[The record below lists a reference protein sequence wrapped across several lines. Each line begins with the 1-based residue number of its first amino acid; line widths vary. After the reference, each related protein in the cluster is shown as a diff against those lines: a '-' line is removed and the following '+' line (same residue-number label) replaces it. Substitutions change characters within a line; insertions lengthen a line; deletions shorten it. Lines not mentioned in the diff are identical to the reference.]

1 MSLRTLT
8 FGAAATAMIALPAV
22 AQASW
27 GHVNTTANIR
37 SCPSTACNKIG
48 VLSAGARVW
57 IDGTQGGW
65 YRVSFGDG
73 AGFVAGS
80 LIVAGS
86 GGPSFSDGP
95 YYSDGPY
102 FRGPP
107 PRFGFYRTP
116 WWDTHH
122 HAWYDGR
129 RWYRNGIWY
138 SNPSGLSFGFS
149 FGG

>member
-1 MSLRTLT
+1 MKLRTLT
-8 FGAAATAMIALPAV
+8 FAAAATAMIVLPAA

-37 SCPSTACNKIG
+37 SCPSTNCARIG

-57 IDGTQGGW
+57 VDGTQRGW
-65 YRVSFGDG
+65 YRVSFGG
-73 AGFVAGS
+73 GTGFVAGS
-80 LIVAGS
+80 LIVVGS
-86 GGPSFSDGP
+86 GGP

-102 FRGPP
+102 YRDDFRGPP
-107 PRFGFYRTP
+107 PRFGFFHNP
-116 WWDTHH
+116 WWDHRY

-138 SNPSGLSFGFS
+138 NDPSGLSFGFS